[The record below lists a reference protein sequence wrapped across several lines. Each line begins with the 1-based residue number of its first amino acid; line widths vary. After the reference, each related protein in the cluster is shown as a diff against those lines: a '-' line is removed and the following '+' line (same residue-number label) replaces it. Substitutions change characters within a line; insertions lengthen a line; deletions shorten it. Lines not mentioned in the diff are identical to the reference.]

1 MFRPMTKE
9 SSSDAKFDSKSNVTR
24 ANVPTA
30 LLLSLGT
37 IPVLAVL
44 IGGKAILQAMRE
56 LGEASEE
63 IFRGDRL
70 PVLDQQKPSR
80 ASERSD
86 SVSQEV

>member
-1 MFRPMTKE
+1 MFRTMTKE
-9 SSSDAKFDSKSNVTR
+9 SISDAKVNR
-24 ANVPTA
+24 AKVPTP

-70 PVLDQQKPSR
+70 PVLDQQKTIG
-80 ASERSD
+80 ASERSG